1 MTHRKPLPILLY
13 PLGCLLPR
21 IVLATD
27 YLITPSGDDHAAG
40 TSPGAAWRTIARV
53 NTGSFFPGDHIL
65 FQAHQ
70 SFPGDLRL
78 GQNRAGQTNA
88 PVIISSFWGGQ
99 AELLAGRETGITI
112 ESAGWV
118 TISDLTV
125 LGDGRGS
132 IRKRQQMK
140 LPRFEND

>member
-1 MTHRKPLPILLY
+1 MTNRKPLSILLWL
-13 PLGCLLPR
+13 LGGILPR
-21 IVLATD
+21 MLLATV
-27 YLITPSGDDHAAG
+27 YFITPSGDDHATG
-40 TSPGAAWRTIARV
+40 TSPEAAWRTIARV

-140 LPRFEND
+140 LPMFEND